1 MLKELLKIYIDGI
14 NLVLY
19 KNEVLSYR
27 EFKDKYDKRSE
38 YYNKLIKHRDFDY
51 TWVNSILRTDP
62 DIQELE
68 YKCTSSAA
76 AELMILKIL

>member
-51 TWVNSILRTDP
+51 T
-62 DIQELE
+62 
-68 YKCTSSAA
+68 
-76 AELMILKIL
+76 